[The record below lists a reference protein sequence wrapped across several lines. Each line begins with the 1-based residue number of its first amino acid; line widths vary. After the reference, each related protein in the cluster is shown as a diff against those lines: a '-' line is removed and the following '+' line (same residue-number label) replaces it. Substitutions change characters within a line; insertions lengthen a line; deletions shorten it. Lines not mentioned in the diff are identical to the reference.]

1 MVKCWRWWVLKYFN
15 FFFLYLKVTL
25 WYCRGKVHEIQT
37 SRNLSSF
44 LLLSLFSLSNKIII
58 PTIILAE
65 REEFKKIICEWLH
78 NCRNEEKLEPRFNF
92 EGHQLGVVSVDINL
106 TGTSILQTQ
115 CILIDANSDANLLN
129 RTSLKKE
136 FPWDSQA
143 AKQAI
148 ILVLSIFLSICPT
161 FKTVSFLSW

>member
-1 MVKCWRWWVLKYFN
+1 MKFKLQEIYLVFS
-15 FFFLYLKVTL
+15 FLVCFHWAIKLLYQQLFWQK
-25 WYCRGKVHEIQT
+25 E
-37 SRNLSSF
+37 RNL
-44 LLLSLFSLSNKIII
+44 
-58 PTIILAE
+58 
-65 REEFKKIICEWLH
+65 KKIICEWLH

-161 FKTVSFLSW
+161 FKTVFFLSW